1 MNEKQPLLTIM
12 LSDIDSNPV
21 VHYKGKQIDRKLR
34 VVFDW
39 ASDTD
44 KVCCMNYIHIE
55 HVDVD
60 NKRCNSTVIQHNQPI
75 VIKD

>member
-44 KVCCMNYIHIE
+44 KVCYMNYIHIE